1 MHSKSAKHIS
11 QSLNNVEFSKFASE
25 KFSDRL
31 LKEVLLMICL
41 NITKKKSLSK
51 KFKKLKEKIVIE
63 ASCYNHL
70 PKTSSQFKKPDTMIN
85 QLTRL
90 SIPPNIH
97 Y

>member
-31 LKEVLLMICL
+31 FKEVLLMICL
-41 NITKKKSLSK
+41 NITKKISLSK
-51 KFKKLKEKIVIE
+51 KFKKKEKIVIE

-70 PKTSSQFKKPDTMIN
+70 PKPSSQFKKPDTMIN

-90 SIPPNIH
+90 SVPPNIH